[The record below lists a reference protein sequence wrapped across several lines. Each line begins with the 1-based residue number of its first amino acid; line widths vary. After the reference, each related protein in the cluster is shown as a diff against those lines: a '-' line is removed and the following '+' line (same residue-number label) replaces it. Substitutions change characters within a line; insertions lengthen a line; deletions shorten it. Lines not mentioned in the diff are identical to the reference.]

1 MTKNHNPTQY
11 PIDEGVIKFNM
22 HWTNEELEPNQ
33 LIEELLL
40 SRNILKE
47 NNCIGAYA
55 QDIGFGNVSIRRED
69 SQQFYIS
76 GSQTGH
82 IAIADKSHLSFVSQ
96 CSIEQNELYCTGQ
109 AKASSESLTHS
120 MFYQLSTDIKAVV
133 HIHHKELWER
143 YLNVLPTSQKDI
155 PYGTQQMANEIRRLF
170 NSDQLADKK
179 ILVMAGHN
187 EGLISFGQNLTEA
200 TDLFLNLLG

>member
-1 MTKNHNPTQY
+1 
-11 PIDEGVIKFNM
+11 
-22 HWTNEELEPNQ
+22 
-33 LIEELLL
+33 
-40 SRNILKE
+40 
-47 NNCIGAYA
+47 
-55 QDIGFGNVSIRRED
+55 
-69 SQQFYIS
+69 
-76 GSQTGH
+76 
-82 IAIADKSHLSFVSQ
+82 
-96 CSIEQNELYCTGQ
+96 
-109 AKASSESLTHS
+109 
-120 MFYQLSTDIKAVV
+120 MFYKLSTDIKAVV

-179 ILVMAGHN
+179 ILVMAGHD